1 MKFSAEIIFRLGD
14 GLTKQLVVE
23 NKSEKTKKES
33 VGNFY
38 VDNTNHL
45 TDQSIIVNVIKFIQT
60 RDVRDIFLTM
70 LSLNF

>member
-23 NKSEKTKKES
+23 NKSEKTKKGS
-33 VGNFY
+33 AGNFY

-45 TDQSIIVNVIKFIQT
+45 TDQSIIVNLIKFNQT
-60 RDVRDIFLTM
+60 RDV
-70 LSLNF
+70 